1 MINNNSV
8 NSAFG
13 CFTRLTIFLA
23 LGFGTAPAFQT
34 EEVQQ
39 TVSQHA
45 FTVGERLVFDVG
57 YGFITAGEAI
67 ISVPEY
73 DTIAANQCFKVM
85 FEVNSSRTFSWFF
98 EVRDRYETYLDVDGI
113 FPWRFEQHVKEGHYR
128 RDFTADF
135 DQTNHIAK
143 TSEKQYPIPPKVQ
156 DIMSAFFFV
165 RTLDFSHSK
174 VGEKIHLQNFY
185 KDSTYDLDVK
195 FIGRET
201 IKVEAGTFKC
211 IIVEPLAKEG
221 GLFKS
226 EGKVLLW
233 LSDDERKIP
242 VKISTKV
249 LIGSIESELREFSGI
264 NGELKARIK

>member
-1 MINNNSV
+1 MKKIRSDKSKFHAMTV
-8 NSAFG
+8 
-13 CFTRLTIFLA
+13 LA
-23 LGFGTAPAFQT
+23 AIVVLGFDPSFAFQT
-34 EEVQQ
+34 EE
-39 TVSQHA
+39 SHPDSGQHA

-57 YGFITAGEAI
+57 YGFITAGQAI

-73 DTIAANQCFKVM
+73 DTVAAHRCFKVM
-85 FEVNSSRTFSWFF
+85 FQVNSTATFSWFF

-113 FPWRFEQHVKEGHYR
+113 FPWRFEQHVKEGHYH
-128 RDFTADF
+128 RDFIADF

-143 TSEKQYPIPPKVQ
+143 TSDKQYPIPPKVN
-156 DIMSAFFFV
+156 DIMSAFFFI
-165 RTLDFSHSK
+165 RTLDFSNRK
-174 VGEKIHLQNFY
+174 AGERIHLQNFY
-185 KDSTYDLDVK
+185 KDSTYDLDVQ
-195 FIGRET
+195 FMGRET

-226 EGKVLLW
+226 DGRVLIW

-242 VKISTKV
+242 VKITTKV
-249 LIGSIESELREFSGI
+249 LIGSIGSELREYSGI